1 MVFQQALENGSQVSN
16 FSLAPE
22 AKAEIDHLA
31 KKVQLPGMLR
41 SNRKH
46 EVTNLLKR
54 EEKKDITGAQHRTFF
69 FVEKR

>member
-1 MVFQQALENGSQVSN
+1 MVFQQALENGSQAPN
-16 FSLAPE
+16 FLLAPE

-41 SNRKH
+41 SNDKH
-46 EVTNLLKR
+46 EVTNLFKR
-54 EEKKDITGAQHRTFF
+54 EEKKDINGVQHRNF